1 MTRFLGEAIGRE
13 GIPDSAAELLRQER
27 TEGYPLEYLF
37 SRVRG
42 RRSRLIGDWRPLIYD
57 ASPLDYL
64 ASPQYRGFI
73 RERTAE
79 GMWRALLQEHG
90 WVYRQMD
97 QSTRKAFA
105 PYFLYAELRTI
116 FICLRYL
123 EGDRAQKAGEV
134 LSVSLLS
141 NGMKDLLHTGG
152 VHNSL
157 AGLEQLFKTWSPV
170 ESALPELYEQ
180 KGLRDVE
187 RSITDR
193 YLSFVLRRPLLP
205 VLRELFI
212 RIIDSR
218 NILALY
224 KSLRT
229 QTTGKDIFIAGGT
242 LQVERLRDILERGD
256 LLAVAGL
263 IRQAAGIAVSSPDP
277 TQVEVALYRGI
288 TRFLRDAGRDP
299 LDAALLLDYLWRGS
313 LEVMNLSLLIAG
325 KDLEREEIAAE
336 LVR

>member
-1 MTRFLGEAIGRE
+1 MTHGLRE
-13 GIPDSAAELLRQER
+13 FAGQERALKNAAELLRQER
-27 TEGYPLEYLF
+27 TDGYPLEYLF

-42 RRSRLIGDWRPLIYD
+42 RRSRLIQDWRPLIYD
-57 ASPLDYL
+57 SSALDYL
-64 ASPQYRGFI
+64 ASPQYHGFV

-79 GMWRALLQEHG
+79 GMWRALLEEHG

-97 QSTRKAFA
+97 EATRKIFS

-123 EGDRAQKAGEV
+123 EGDKAQKAGEV

-141 NGMKDLLHTGG
+141 NEMKDILRSSE
-152 VHNSL
+152 VRDAL
-157 AGLEQLFKTWSPV
+157 AGLERLFGILSPA
-170 ESALPELYEQ
+170 SPGLPERYEA
-180 KGLRDVE
+180 KGLREVE
-187 RSITDR
+187 RSLTDR
-193 YLSFVLRRPLLP
+193 YLAFVLKQPLP
-205 VLRELFI
+205 SVLRGFFI

-224 KSLRT
+224 KSLRI

-242 LQVERLRDILERGD
+242 LETERLQGILEKGD
-256 LLAVAGL
+256 IFAVAGL
-263 IRQAAGIAVSSPDP
+263 IRQAAGVAVSSPDP

-288 TRFLRDAGRDP
+288 TRFLREEGRDP
-299 LDAALLLDYLWRGS
+299 LHAALLLDYLWRGS

-325 KDLEREEIAAE
+325 KDLEREEMAAE

>member
-134 LSVSLLS
+134 LTTTASRTKAGFEKGAKKVS
-141 NGMKDLLHTGG
+141 
-152 VHNSL
+152 
-157 AGLEQLFKTWSPV
+157 A
-170 ESALPELYEQ
+170 
-180 KGLRDVE
+180 
-187 RSITDR
+187 
-193 YLSFVLRRPLLP
+193 
-205 VLRELFI
+205 
-212 RIIDSR
+212 
-218 NILALY
+218 
-224 KSLRT
+224 
-229 QTTGKDIFIAGGT
+229 
-242 LQVERLRDILERGD
+242 
-256 LLAVAGL
+256 AVATGT
-263 IRQAAGIAVSSPDP
+263 QKVKAVVTGASAPD
-277 TQVEVALYRGI
+277 
-288 TRFLRDAGRDP
+288 
-299 LDAALLLDYLWRGS
+299 
-313 LEVMNLSLLIAG
+313 
-325 KDLEREEIAAE
+325 
-336 LVR
+336 